1 LAVNFSLAVS
11 KAIGDY
17 PAMSE
22 QLKDKKY
29 KKYANAHQLLSR
41 LGGDLY
47 SRAREIRHQAGHF
60 SDATAQN
67 FISVSP
73 KLHEDIAHKLAESF
87 YEEKQK

>member
-1 LAVNFSLAVS
+1 MDTIVPQREATGQTV
-11 KAIGDY
+11 Y
-17 PAMSE
+17 M
-22 QLKDKKY
+22 
-29 KKYANAHQLLSR
+29 SR
-41 LGGDLY
+41 L
-47 SRAREIRHQAGHF
+47 REIRHQAGHF